1 MEARK
6 SELHNLKFKTDQTFF
21 KAHRIRMSEHQMR
34 GISTGF
40 HEIDRMTKGLC
51 AGNLLVLAG
60 RPTMR
65 KIVFAMNIA
74 EHVAFT
80 EHLPVGIFL
89 IENDAGEAVSCP
101 LHKTGS
107 KDQVDLGVDGSN
119 AKHSDAECL
128 IDLDKH
134 SFSHPLHLQKLSALS
149 LDELR
154 SKLQL
159 LSQQCGQLGLIVL
172 DSLQKMSTATQL
184 GKVANNANLFNLA
197 NDLKLMA
204 MEFQCPI
211 LVLSDLS
218 EKVETRT
225 SKRPTMK
232 DLRIWGKIDHV
243 GDMVFFIYRDDVYN
257 KNSMLPGITE
267 ITLIKNINGYAGRLL
282 FGFQEIPTRRFVTL
296 HSEAH
301 DY

>member
-1 MEARK
+1 
-6 SELHNLKFKTDQTFF
+6 
-21 KAHRIRMSEHQMR
+21 MSEHQMR

-60 RPTMR
+60 RPSMR
-65 KIVFAMNIA
+65 KIVLAMNIA

-89 IENDAGEAVSCP
+89 IENDAGEAVSCSIP
-101 LHKTGS
+101 KTGS
-107 KDQVDLGVDGSN
+107 KDQVYLSVAASN

-128 IDLDKH
+128 IDFDKH
-134 SFSHPLHLQKLSALS
+134 SFVHTLHLQKLPALS

-172 DSLQKMSTATQL
+172 DSLQQISTATQL
-184 GKVANNANLFNLA
+184 GKAGNNANLYNLA

-204 MEFQCPI
+204 KEFQCPI

-225 SKRPTMK
+225 HKRPTMK

-243 GDMVFFIYRDDVYN
+243 ADLVFFIYRDDVYN
-257 KNSMLPGITE
+257 NNSMLPGITE